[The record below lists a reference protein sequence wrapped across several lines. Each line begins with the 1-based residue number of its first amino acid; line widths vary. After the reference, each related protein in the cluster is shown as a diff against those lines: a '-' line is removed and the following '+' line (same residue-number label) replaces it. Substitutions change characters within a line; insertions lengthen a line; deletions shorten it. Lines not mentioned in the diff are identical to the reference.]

1 MPVVGSRAGGLP
13 EVVRDGETGA
23 LCAVGDVEGMAA
35 RRDPAAHRRR
45 PLASDVEHAAAA
57 DARARFSLDQVV
69 AQYEAF
75 YVDALG
81 GSLRADDA

>member
-1 MPVVGSRAGGLP
+1 M
-13 EVVRDGETGA
+13 VRDGETGA

-35 RRDPAAHRRR
+35 AAIRMLTDGDRWR
-45 PLASDVEHAAAA
+45 SMSTNAAA

-81 GSLRADDA
+81 GSLPADDA